1 MESDARSCQRG
12 SAAGA
17 ARRPQRDRACLP
29 PSGASFSLPPRGR
42 GAGRGPSR
50 PDRRLRPRPRL
61 SRDLDRADAALAGD
75 ASRPGIRRQD
85 LRRSR
90 LDARSRR
97 GGAGRSR
104 LAGQEHQPARLRRRL
119 LRSGALVKPGVL
131 DNQRCISFWTIEHRG
146 VIPRDI
152 RPLIGDWIFGCDLCQ
167 EICPVNARPAAPD
180 AAALTAFGPM
190 MESRPRLDELLTL
203 DDESFRARFR
213 QSAVWRTRR
222 SGLLRNVCIALG
234 NVADR
239 RSVPALAAALADDQP
254 LIRGH
259 AAWALGRLGG
269 AAARNALALA
279 LRREADSWVRD
290 ECQLAIE
297 ECGPLAVPLAGVPP
311 SPLPPAPA

>member
-1 MESDARSCQRG
+1 MPLTEALKDRARALGFCAVG
-12 SAAGA
+12 VTGAEPFVEAESAATTRTAEGLMDGLTWWSPMRA
-17 ARRPQRDRACLP
+17 HASADPRRALP
-29 PSGASFSLPPRGR
+29 D
-42 GAGRGPSR
+42 AGSYV
-50 PDRRLRPRPRL
+50 LL
-61 SRDLDRADAALAGD
+61 AEIVTSAALQPDQPLKKSCGTCD
-75 ASRPGIRRQD
+75 ACMRVCPT
-85 LRRSR
+85 
-90 LDARSRR
+90 
-97 GGAGRSR
+97 
-104 LAGQEHQPARLRRRL
+104 
-119 LRSGALVKPGVL
+119 GALVKPGVL

-190 MESRPRLDELLTL
+190 MEPRPRLDELLTL

-297 ECGPLAVPLAGVPP
+297 ECGPLAVPSAGVPP